1 MDNIDKRKILKE
13 KLQQKIAENKLK
25 NSPIG
30 PNAERKIQKEI
41 DAEKKL
47 IDNDKRITPT
57 MKKLFINAIASSPNI
72 EKIDNPVFI
81 LDNIELCSIKF
92 YKFLE
97 KFMKIAK
104 EDVDDWKK
112 DMISR
117 SENLSGN
124 DKEEYMNELDVEYK
138 RKLRSYLL
146 TPYISYI
153 SFMTNVNVFG

>member
-13 KLQQKIAENKLK
+13 KLQQKIAANKLK
-25 NSPIG
+25 NNPIG

-57 MKKLFINAIASSPNI
+57 MKKLFIRAIASSPNI
-72 EKIDNPVFI
+72 EKVDNPVYI
-81 LDNIELCSIKF
+81 LDNIELVSLNF

-112 DMISR
+112 EMIGR
-117 SENLSGN
+117 SVNLSVS
-124 DKEEYMNELDVEYK
+124 DKEAYMNELEVEYK

-146 TPYISYI
+146 TPYITYVSH
-153 SFMTNVNVFG
+153 MTNINVFG